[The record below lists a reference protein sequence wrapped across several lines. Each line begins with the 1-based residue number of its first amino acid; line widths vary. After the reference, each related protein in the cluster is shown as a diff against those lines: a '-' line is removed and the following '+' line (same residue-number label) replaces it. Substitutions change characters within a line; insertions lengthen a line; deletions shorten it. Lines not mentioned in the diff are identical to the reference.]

1 MFRINRTGRGTGW
14 EVYEL
19 VDEVSGVIAGIVPS
33 AGAILNSLRVNGFDV
48 IEGYGGAEDFR
59 ARVHQTFRSAKLL
72 PFVCR
77 LQDAAY
83 SWQGKNYRLDKFL
96 LKGSALHGIFYDLP
110 FDVTAEKQ
118 GTEYASVTM
127 RYQYDGGHPGYPFP
141 FNCMVTYTLGKSG
154 CLTIDTHIS
163 NPPAAASA
171 IPVVD
176 GWHPYFRLR
185 GKVDGWRL
193 QIASDQMMEYD
204 AALIPTGRYVFN
216 DAFAEARLI
225 GDMKL
230 DNGFLLKE
238 DISPIAVLRN
248 PANGLS
254 VTFISQMNYPYLQ
267 LYIPDNRES
276 IAIENLS
283 GAPDAFNNGIGLT
296 VLEPGE
302 KWDLSVTLFTSQ
314 AKATP

>member
-1 MFRINRTGRGTGW
+1 MFQINSTGRGTDW

-19 VDEVSGVIAGIVPS
+19 ADEEAGVIAGIVPS
-33 AGAILNSLRVNGFDV
+33 AGAILNSLRVGGSDV
-48 IEGYGGAEDFR
+48 IEGYGGMEDFR
-59 ARVHQTFRSAKLL
+59 TRVHQTFRSAKLL
-72 PFVCR
+72 PFACR
-77 LQDAAY
+77 LQDAVYA
-83 SWQGKNYRLDKFL
+83 WQGKKYRLDKFL
-96 LKGSALHGIFYDLP
+96 LNGSALHGLLYDLP

-118 GTEYASVTM
+118 GAEKALLTL
-127 RYQYDGGHPGYPFP
+127 RYPYDGWHPGYPFP
-141 FNCMVTYTLGKSG
+141 FNCTVTYMLEKGGS
-154 CLTIDTHIS
+154 LTIGTHIS

-171 IPVVD
+171 IPMVD
-176 GWHPYFRLR
+176 GWHPYFKLGGMADR
-185 GKVDGWRL
+185 WWL

-216 DAFAEARLI
+216 DAFAEARPI

-248 PANGLS
+248 PANGLEVS
-254 VTFISQMNYPYLQ
+254 FISQANYPFLQ
-267 LYIPDNRES
+267 LYIPDSRES

-283 GAPDAFNNGIGLT
+283 GAPDAFNNGIGLK

-302 KWDLSVTLFTSQ
+302 KWDLSVTLLVRINNTI
-314 AKATP
+314 P